1 VLAHRRTGDRLPIA
15 HNPGRVDRQ
24 VAAQELEVRR
34 EQLEADGG
42 YAYPASQTPW
52 QEMSRSMTS
61 QLGDGMVLEPAVA
74 FQRIAQTKPIPR
86 LNH

>member
-1 VLAHRRTGDRLPIA
+1 
-15 HNPGRVDRQ
+15 
-24 VAAQELEVRR
+24 
-34 EQLEADGG
+34 
-42 YAYPASQTPW
+42 
-52 QEMSRSMTS
+52 MSRSMTS